1 MKTIK
6 ILGGDS
12 YEDAIRM
19 FLKKG
24 FNVIPEYSTEP
35 FDTLVF
41 LGGTDVC
48 PSVYGDKRHPET
60 DYPDKARDEKEVSYY
75 QKYKAPS
82 VLKIGI
88 CRGGQLLNVLNGGK
102 MVQHIEPRIS
112 GEVYAYDGDLL
123 TDAVELLVDHH
134 QGMISGGE
142 STLFTWYWSTT
153 NQKSFDCVFD
163 YSFYYPKTN
172 SFCFQPHPEWG
183 HKETHD
189 LFFKHLDMII
199 SREDWLCAE

>member
-60 DYPDKARDEKEVSYY
+60 DYPDKARDEKEVGYY

-88 CRGGQLLNVLNGGK
+88 CRGGQLLNVLNGGG
-102 MVQHIEPRIS
+102 MIQHIDPRIS
-112 GEVYAYDGDLL
+112 GKVHAYDVDFLE
-123 TDAVELLVDHH
+123 DEVELLVDHH
-134 QGMISGGE
+134 QGMVSGEGSE
-142 STLFTWYWSTT
+142 VFTWYCSDTGL
-153 NQKSFDCVFD
+153 NSYINLLD
-163 YSFYYPKTN
+163 YSFYYPETN

-183 HKETHD
+183 HRGTHD
-189 LFFKHLDMII
+189 LFFKHLDLII
-199 SREDWLCAE
+199 SRKD